1 MGKKKEFETWLEG
14 EIWSPEG
21 LTGKTFKSGKGSIT
35 FDPPKKTKP
44 KPKPKPKKKPKKKP
58 KRNKPSTNKVLK
70 GMGLKPEDHWRKMF
84 KKNFGG

>member
-1 MGKKKEFETWLEG
+1 MVETYKQWEERMDRLPSSKWTPYVSG
-14 EIWSPEG
+14 
-21 LTGKTFKSGKGSIT
+21 GKTT
-35 FDPPKKTKP
+35 TKR
-44 KPKPKPKKKPKKKP
+44 KPKPKKKPKKKP